1 VPEVRI
7 HTKCVI
13 KVGEFPFDTQCCEI
27 NFYSWAHTSTQL
39 EVLLY
44 QNKNTTNITHLSH
57 NTEWEIYKT
66 CAVNTTLKTSQDL
79 EWWVTSY
86 TIHMKRLSLYH
97 IYTLVMPCIV
107 LSFLSVLLFWL
118 PSDTNEKISLGVTI
132 LLAFFVNCLL
142 VSNYTPE
149 ASSELPI
156 IGVYYT
162 FNILM
167 VALTLTAS
175 VFLLNLHFRGHKQNK
190 VNIKLYIINQI

>member
-1 VPEVRI
+1 M
-7 HTKCVI
+7 
-13 KVGEFPFDTQCCEI
+13 
-27 NFYSWAHTSTQL
+27 
-39 EVLLY
+39 LLY
-44 QNKNTTNITHLSH
+44 QNKNVTNITHLAH

-66 CAVNTTLKTSQDL
+66 CAINTTLKTSQDL

-86 TIHMKRLSLYH
+86 TVHMKRLSLYH
-97 IYTLVMPCIV
+97 IYTLLMPCGV

-118 PSDTNEKISLGVTI
+118 PPDTNEKITLGVTI

-162 FNILM
+162 FNIIM

-190 VNIKLYIINQI
+190 VNKYQVIINQI

>member
-1 VPEVRI
+1 
-7 HTKCVI
+7 
-13 KVGEFPFDTQCCEI
+13 
-27 NFYSWAHTSTQL
+27 
-39 EVLLY
+39 
-44 QNKNTTNITHLSH
+44 
-57 NTEWEIYKT
+57 
-66 CAVNTTLKTSQDL
+66 
-79 EWWVTSY
+79 
-86 TIHMKRLSLYH
+86 
-97 IYTLVMPCIV
+97 MPCIV